1 MLYSCAQT
9 GRIVILF
16 VASAFKNIY
25 ILKKLLK
32 IKSQERGLYNTPIKS
47 TAAYIPILNLI
58 TLTKER

>member
-1 MLYSCAQT
+1 MLFSCAQT

-16 VASAFKNIY
+16 VASAFKNKY

-32 IKSQERGLYNTPIKS
+32 IKSECGLYNTPIKS
-47 TAAYIPILNLI
+47 TAAYNPILNLI